1 MICRLIIFYSRA
13 IDIQALVG
21 NIGGYIGLFLGY
33 SILQIPDFIVLI
45 FYKVKMYISRSRK
58 DTIKMDSNISF
69 ETRKEGSKNV
79 TSNDDSLGVG
89 RDVRSMIVKM
99 SADIDEILTIVQKQE
114 QRIESLEKNNNIT
127 PKI

>member
-69 ETRKEGSKNV
+69 ETRQEGSKNV
-79 TSNDDSLGVG
+79 NSNDDLFGVG

-114 QRIESLEKNNNIT
+114 QRIESLEKNDNIT

>member
-1 MICRLIIFYSRA
+1 
-13 IDIQALVG
+13 
-21 NIGGYIGLFLGY
+21 
-33 SILQIPDFIVLI
+33 
-45 FYKVKMYISRSRK
+45 
-58 DTIKMDSNISF
+58 MDSNISF
-69 ETRKEGSKNV
+69 ETRQEGLKNV

-89 RDVRSMIVKM
+89 RDGRSMIVKM

>member
-1 MICRLIIFYSRA
+1 MICYSRA

-69 ETRKEGSKNV
+69 ETRQEGSKNV
-79 TSNDDSLGVG
+79 NSNANLFGVG
-89 RDVRSMIVKM
+89 KDVRSMIVKM

-127 PKI
+127 

>member
-1 MICRLIIFYSRA
+1 MPIINLCSRA

-69 ETRKEGSKNV
+69 ETRQEGSKKVN
-79 TSNDDSLGVG
+79 SNDDSLGVG